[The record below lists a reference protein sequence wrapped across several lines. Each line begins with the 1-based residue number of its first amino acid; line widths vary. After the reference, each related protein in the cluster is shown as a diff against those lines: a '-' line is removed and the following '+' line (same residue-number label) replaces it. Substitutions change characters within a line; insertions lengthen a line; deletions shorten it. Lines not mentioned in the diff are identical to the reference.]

1 MGCGYHHSGSGA
13 LEAYCVTELR
23 RRPDVVKDINVYS
36 VCGHDVG
43 SYPREELAVVAA
55 VVGDAYLQLTL
66 AVFEHIVCE
75 ALGSHSYGVLVH
87 PVGSDAH
94 YAAEAAST
102 EFEIAVEG
110 ILEAHRVIVPEFE
123 DFALG
128 FRVEI
133 SVQPALGDFF
143 VRFSHEC
150 KNNLVLYMLS
160 VCDY

>member
-1 MGCGYHHSGSGA
+1 MKKRQLIALLLALTMLLTALAGCSK
-13 LEAYCVTELR
+13 TEN
-23 RRPDVVKDINVYS
+23 PAEPPKADNS
-36 VCGHDVG
+36 
-43 SYPREELAVVAA
+43 
-55 VVGDAYLQLTL
+55 
-66 AVFEHIVCE
+66 
-75 ALGSHSYGVLVH
+75 
-87 PVGSDAH
+87 
-94 YAAEAAST
+94 AEAAGT